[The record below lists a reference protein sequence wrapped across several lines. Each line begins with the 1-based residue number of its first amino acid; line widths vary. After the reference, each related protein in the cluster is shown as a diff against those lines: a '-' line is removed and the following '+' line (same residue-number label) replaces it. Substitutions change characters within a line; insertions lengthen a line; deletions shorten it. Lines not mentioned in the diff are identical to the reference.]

1 MLSITLPS
9 SPFHSTVTRKNQHDK
24 LICTQQ
30 SSRLAPPRA
39 TGFGRSGDNN
49 KNSNNGSNTYKL
61 QDEIRAQRTAAI
73 TSTDLLAKLLSAQA
87 QDNAKEIAQEYVDSI
102 NEEFMQISSGY
113 LAMAKKEGNDDVT
126 KQLEQVLKTAMEVK
140 NSTLRLEIQL
150 LNKLLQCETELQMKQ
165 TLNSASSGDVLQMND
180 FYFFGLLQR
189 MQNDVNRSP
198 DGVQKDDLGKKLQSI
213 REAALN
219 RLPTSELKQAAAVNK
234 S

>member
-1 MLSITLPS
+1 
-9 SPFHSTVTRKNQHDK
+9 
-24 LICTQQ
+24 
-30 SSRLAPPRA
+30 
-39 TGFGRSGDNN
+39 
-49 KNSNNGSNTYKL
+49 
-61 QDEIRAQRTAAI
+61 
-73 TSTDLLAKLLSAQA
+73 
-87 QDNAKEIAQEYVDSI
+87 
-102 NEEFMQISSGY
+102 
-113 LAMAKKEGNDDVT
+113 MAKKEGNDDVT